1 MQYDVLPSQPALGEF
16 LIDTAEVVR
25 GERIVA
31 QMVLAEVSEEDGG
44 FHMEI
49 DSRECICVPGTDGN
63 DRCLVGQYL
72 PVAIWRCLAD
82 IVRYL
87 FFLGRNQQKDRRV
100 ALGKGMFFCFVP
112 RMIAGKDKPSVA
124 EIAVVS
130 HLCGDHPALRE
141 HRLDIMCSRSTF
153 PAMQDQD
160 MPDLRQGRQ
169 WCVGM
174 VELIGIAM
182 RRVEI
187 HRHLFGCR
195 LAGEGFVEERI
206 AEELFAHG
214 DESFPE
220 SFVIRTAEEKDILR
234 FEFFDEDILRAIDAG
249 KTAGIVR
256 IHFRHPLGGICDID
270 VMSAVRHK
278 KASARTECFVGDG
291 TQQVGCEGTCYTAML
306 LIEHCREMP
315 LHAAV
320 TDKEHRFVWL
330 CEQELAQLG
339 YIAVVCQTQRS
350 LRSFQDFRH

>member
-16 LIDTAEVVR
+16 LVDTAEVIR

-31 QMVLAEVSEEDGG
+31 QMVLSEVGEEDGG

-49 DSRECICVPGTDGN
+49 DSRECIGVLGTDGD

-72 PVAIWRCLAD
+72 PIALRCGLAD
-82 IVRYL
+82 IARNL
-87 FFLGRNQQKDRRV
+87 FFLGRNQQQDSRV
-100 ALGKGMFFCFVP
+100 AFGKGMFFGIMS

-124 EIAVVS
+124 EIAVVG
-130 HLCGDHPALRE
+130 HLCGDHPALCE
-141 HRLDIMCSRSTF
+141 HRLDIMRSRSSL

-169 WCVGM
+169 WSIGM

-206 AEELFAHG
+206 AEELLAHR
-214 DESFPE
+214 DESIPE
-220 SFVIRTAEEKDILR
+220 FFVIRTAEEKDILR
-234 FEFFDEDILRAIDAG
+234 FEGFDEDILGTIDAG
-249 KTAGIVR
+249 KTTGIVR

-278 KASARTECFVGDG
+278 EASARTECFVGDG
-291 TQQVGCEGTCYTAML
+291 TQQVGREGPCYTGIL
-306 LIEHCREMP
+306 LIKHSREMP

-320 TDKEHRFVWL
+320 TDKEHRL
-330 CEQELAQLG
+330 LG
-339 YIAVVCQTQRS
+339 FCK
-350 LRSFQDFRH
+350 

>member
-16 LIDTAEVVR
+16 LVDTAEVIR
-25 GERIVA
+25 GERIVP
-31 QMVLAEVSEEDGG
+31 QMVLSEVGEEDGG

-49 DSRECICVPGTDGN
+49 DSRECIGVLGTDGD

-100 ALGKGMFFCFVP
+100 AFGKGMLFRFMP

-124 EIAVVS
+124 EITVVG
-130 HLCGDHPALRE
+130 HLCGDHPAFCE
-141 HRLDIMCSRSTF
+141 HRLDIMRSRSSL

-160 MPDLRQGRQ
+160 MLDLGQRSQ
-169 WCVGM
+169 WSLGM

-182 RRVEI
+182 HRVEI

-195 LAGEGFVEERI
+195 LAGEGFVEQRI
-206 AEELFAHG
+206 AEELFAHR

-220 SFVIRTAEEKDILR
+220 SFVVRTAEEKDILR
-234 FEFFDEDILRAIDAG
+234 FEFFDEDILGTIDAG

-256 IHFRHPLGGICDID
+256 IHFRHPHGGICDID

-278 KASARTECFVGDG
+278 EASARTECFIGDG
-291 TQQVGCEGTCYTAML
+291 TQQVGCEGTCYTGIL
-306 LIEHCREMP
+306 LIEHSCEMP

-320 TDKEHRFVWL
+320 SDKEHRFVWFS
-330 CEQELAQLG
+330 EQELAQLG
-339 YIAVVCQTQRS
+339 YVALVCQTQRS